1 MTTSNTD
8 KLTSLMYSGADK
20 LYAKLAL
27 ENPGEP
33 PHGYSGVCAG
43 LAEVLQTLGHNI
55 DLHYFANRF
64 HDVLSQSDLTSTFV
78 KQGLSYKD
86 VVTQLDKGFHGF
98 FGGWQGKTY
107 ELPHPFA
114 NLDRTF
120 RFSYDSLITKQDFQW
135 IADEVKTALKTK
147 KIRMNSKAFKDFA
160 SENAQKV
167 IDAAV
172 RIAKQ
177 KQEVLAREY
186 QDNIRKAEELLE
198 KATEMVTHRTYDWD
212 VHETMLGLAGLSP
225 APKVLERHLEELRAW
240 RHVQNELTSKI
251 QHYAEQHD
259 LALDHDR
266 VLAAALG
273 ALHESDTLKHFP
285 QAVGL

>member
-33 PHGYSGVCAG
+33 PHGYGGVCAG
-43 LAEVLQTLGHNI
+43 LAEVLQTVGHDI
-55 DLHYFANRF
+55 DLRYFANRF
-64 HDVLSQSDLTSTFV
+64 HDVLSQSDLTSAFV
-78 KQGLSYKD
+78 KQELTYKD
-86 VVTQLDKGFHGF
+86 VVTRLDKGFHGF
-98 FGGWQGKTY
+98 FGGWQGKAY

-114 NLDRTF
+114 NLDRAF
-120 RFSYDSLITKQDFQW
+120 RFSYGSHMTEQDLKW
-135 IADEVKTALKTK
+135 MADEVKEALKKK
-147 KIRMNSKAFKDFA
+147 KIRMGSKAFKDFA
-160 SENAQKV
+160 AENAQKV

-172 RIAKQ
+172 RITKQ
-177 KQEVLAREY
+177 KQETLAREY

-225 APKVLERHLEELRAW
+225 ARPVQDRHLEELQAW

-251 QHYAEQHD
+251 GHYAEQHD

-273 ALHESDTLKHFP
+273 ALQQSDTLKHFP
-285 QAVGL
+285 KAVGL